1 MGTEEKK
8 LIEQKLQEEQ
18 MEQEPLQDTVE
29 MAEVPE
35 KTELPEE
42 VEEMKEASEEEK
54 TKVYTAE
61 DLRAQA
67 LEEQRNALNQST
79 LDFDWENVTQK
90 TEDYDPETKKKLSE
104 EYLKTLSTIEQ
115 KELIE
120 GTIVH
125 IGEKEVVVN
134 IGYKSEGVIPRNEF
148 PKDKELKVGDK
159 VLVYVEK
166 LEDETGQLVL
176 SYKKA
181 ALMDAWNRINE
192 VHKTGEIVI
201 GKIKARTKGGM
212 IVDLWGIECFL
223 PGSQIDIQPVKD
235 FSALVGQ
242 KMDFKVVK
250 INPEFRN
257 VVVSHKAI
265 LEEEVEKQKE
275 DILKKLEVGQVVE
288 GVVKNITSYG
298 VFMDLGGIDG
308 LIHITDLS
316 WGRINHPEEIVELG
330 QKLKV
335 VILSVDFEKKRV
347 SLGLKQLQPQPWDQ
361 LDPNLKPGDII
372 EGKVVVVTDYGAFV
386 EIIPGVEGLVHV
398 SEMSWSS
405 HLRSAQ
411 EFVKV
416 GDIVK
421 AKILTLDRENRKIS
435 LSMKQ
440 LKPDPWQDIE
450 KKYPVGSKHRAKVLS
465 FTNFGLYVE
474 LEEGIDG
481 FIHIHDLSWTKKIN
495 HPSEFIKIGEEIDVV
510 VLEIDKENRKL
521 TLGHKQLEENPWD
534 TYEKIFYKDS
544 IHDGT
549 VVKINDKGA
558 IILLPYGVE
567 AFASKNH
574 LIKENGEP
582 VKQDE
587 KLKFKV
593 IEFSKAAKRIVVSH
607 TKVWQDQEKAAVK
620 SYAKKG
626 KKPSGASLG
635 DITNLEELKKL
646 LLEEENEKNENKDK
660 K

>member
-1 MGTEEKK
+1 MSQEEKK
-8 LIEQKLQEEQ
+8 LIEKQMQQEQLENPEQ
-18 MEQEPLQDTVE
+18 QAEKQVVEQQSEKVIS
-29 MAEVPE
+29 AEQLREDALKESE
-35 KTELPEE
+35 K
-42 VEEMKEASEEEK
+42 SH
-54 TKVYTAE
+54 
-61 DLRAQA
+61 
-67 LEEQRNALNQST
+67 LNQST
-79 LDFDWENVTQK
+79 LDFNWDLVSQK
-90 TEDYDPETKKKLSE
+90 SDDYDQETKKQLSE
-104 EYLKTLSTIEQ
+104 LYQKTLQTIEQ
-115 KELIE
+115 KELIK
-120 GTIVH
+120 GKIVH

-148 PKDKELKVGDK
+148 PKDQELKVGDE

-176 SYKKA
+176 SHKRA
-181 ALMDAWNRINE
+181 RLMDAWNRINE
-192 VHKTGEIVI
+192 ALKNNEIVQ
-201 GKIKARTKGGM
+201 GTVKARTRGGL
-212 IVDLWGIECFL
+212 IVDLWGIETFL
-223 PGSQIDIQPVKD
+223 PGSQVDIQPVKD
-235 FSALVGQ
+235 FQALVG
-242 KMDFKVVK
+242 KTMDLKVVK
-250 INPEFRN
+250 INPEYRN

-275 DILKKLEVGQVVE
+275 EILKKLEVGQVVE
-288 GVVKNITSYG
+288 GTVKNITSYG

-316 WGRINHPEEIVELG
+316 WGRINHPEEIVQLG

-335 VILSVDFEKKRV
+335 VILSADMEKKRV
-347 SLGLKQLQPQPWDQ
+347 ALGLKQLQPQPWEQ
-361 LDPNLKPGDII
+361 LDPNLKVGDVV

-386 EIIPGVEGLVHV
+386 EIIPGVEGLIHV

-421 AKILTLDRENRKIS
+421 AKILTLDRENRKMS
-435 LSMKQ
+435 LSIKQ

-450 KKYPVGSKHRAKVLS
+450 KKYPVGSKHKAKVLS

-495 HPSEFIKIGEEIDVV
+495 HPSEFTKIGEELDVV
-510 VLEIDKENRKL
+510 VLEIDKENRRL

-534 TYEKIFYKDS
+534 TYETIFYKDS

-549 VVKINDKGA
+549 VAKVFDKGA

-574 LIKENGEP
+574 LLKENGEYA
-582 VKQDE
+582 KQDE

-607 TKVWQDQEKAAVK
+607 TKIWQDQEQKAAEAYRK
-620 SYAKKG
+620 SS
-626 KKPSGASLG
+626 KPSGAKLA
-635 DITNLEELKKL
+635 DVTDLNELKKL
-646 LLEEENEKNENKDK
+646 LAEGEKRKNKK
-660 K
+660 